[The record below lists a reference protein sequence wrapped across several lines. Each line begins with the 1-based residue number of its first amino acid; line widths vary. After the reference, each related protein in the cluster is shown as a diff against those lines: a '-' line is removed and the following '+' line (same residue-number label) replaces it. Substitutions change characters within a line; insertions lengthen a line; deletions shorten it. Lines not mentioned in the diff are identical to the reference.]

1 MISADFYG
9 TEGGASLR
17 NINGSYLDFSAERY
31 RSTQREVLALPPDN
45 WGGRAAAAWAERLAA
60 GERFDPENDYLVA
73 VADVLDRIYDR

>member
-1 MISADFYG
+1 
-9 TEGGASLR
+9 
-17 NINGSYLDFSAERY
+17 
-31 RSTQREVLALPPDN
+31 VLALPPDN